1 MSERVWIVRDGDGAT
16 VDAIVARLGEDARA
30 LDEGRVFVGR
40 KRAARGDAVSAGD
53 EVRVAARREVAADVT
68 VLHRGGGLVAVAKP
82 AGIPTIPD
90 EHDAEGSL
98 LVRTAR
104 AIGIPPSTLHA
115 TSRLD
120 RGVSGVV
127 VFAETVA
134 ARERLQDARISG
146 HYFRLYLAIAAR
158 APSPAEGTWREPIG
172 RARDPKK
179 RMVRGKDATDA
190 ETRYRTVKALAG
202 SAAGGTAQAPNASGA
217 LLAIE
222 PVTGRTHQIR
232 VHASH
237 AGAPLLGDRDYSPA
251 PALARR
257 GGGPR
262 TLVLASGK
270 VIALD
275 RVALHCAH
283 VRVEGVLDVRAP
295 IPDTLRGWWRD
306 LGGDD
311 DDWQP

>member
-1 MSERVWIVRDGDGAT
+1 MTERVWIVREGDGAT
-16 VDAIVARLGEDARA
+16 VDAIVAKLGEDARA

-40 KRAARGDAVSAGD
+40 KRAQRGDAVEAGD
-53 EVRVAARREVAADVT
+53 EVRVAARREIAADVT
-68 VLHRGGGLVAVAKP
+68 VLHRGGGLVAVDKP

-90 EHDAEGSL
+90 EHGAEGSL
-98 LVRTAR
+98 LVRTAH
-104 AIGIPPSTLHA
+104 AIGVAPSALHA

-134 ARERLQDARISG
+134 ARERLHDARISG
-146 HYFRLYLAIAAR
+146 RYFRLYLAIAGR
-158 APSPAEGTWREPIG
+158 APEPPEGTWREPIG

-190 ETRYRTVKALAG
+190 ETRYRTVSSLAG
-202 SAAGGTAQAPNASGA
+202 GA

-237 AGAPLLGDRDYSPA
+237 AGAPLLGDRDYWSSAPA
-251 PALARR
+251 PARR
-257 GGGPR
+257 GDAR
-262 TLVLASGK
+262 TLVLPTGK

-275 RVALHCAH
+275 RVALHCAR
-283 VRVEGVLDVRAP
+283 VRVDDVLDVRAP
-295 IPDTLRGWWRD
+295 VPDTLRAWWRD
-306 LGGDD
+306 LGGEDD
-311 DDWQP
+311 CWQV